1 MARVPRADDGFATAE
16 TAVLLPV
23 LVLLLVLG
31 GTVARAYRTELALQD
46 AAKVA
51 ARSLARGDGEGA
63 AARLARAAGP
73 STARLRIERRA
84 GLLDVEAADDI
95 VAPSV
100 LSVLLPRLTL
110 RASATALDER

>member
-1 MARVPRADDGFATAE
+1 MADEGFATAE

-31 GTVARAYRTELALQD
+31 GTLARAYRTELALQD

-51 ARSLARGDGEGA
+51 ARSLARGDGDGEA
-63 AARLARAAGP
+63 VRLGRVVGP
-73 STARLRIERRA
+73 PGARLRLGRRA
-84 GLLDVEAADDI
+84 GLVDVEASADMR
-95 VAPSV
+95 APAV
-100 LSVLLPRLTL
+100 LGHLLPRLTL